1 MRQLIARIDDDLH
14 ERLRSR
20 AEAEGRSMNGLVTE
34 ILRSAVAPLDAR
46 EAVRSRLRR
55 RSLQVVPPRRGPVPS
70 RDAAIASTRG
80 AGRAASAALAAE
92 RAAE

>member
-1 MRQLIARIDDDLH
+1 MRQLIARIDDELH

-20 AEAEGRSMNGLVTE
+20 AENEGRSMNALITE
-34 ILRSAVAPLDAR
+34 ILRSAVSPLDAR
-46 EAVRSRLRR
+46 EAVRSRLRHR
-55 RSLQVVPPRRGPVPS
+55 GLQVVPHPRGQVPS